1 MRWEGEEGIGGGAA
15 DSRCW
20 GVRTGES
27 GSGPYLNMKLE
38 RKVV

>member
-15 DSRCW
+15 DSHCW
-20 GVRTGES
+20 GVRIRGS
-27 GSGPYLNMKLE
+27 GSGLYLNMKLE